1 MTDATE
7 TNAYERLYR
16 ETIPSVVSVYVT
28 PEAGGERR
36 RRGAG
41 SGFVYDGSHVVTN
54 QHVVGDA
61 TEVDLRFS
69 ERDWRRGR
77 VVGTDAYTDLAVV
90 AVEDLP
96 AYATPLDL
104 VETNPAPGTPV
115 AALGNPMG
123 LDGSISS
130 GIVSGASRSMPTGN
144 GFAIPDTVQ
153 TDAPINPGNSGG
165 PLVTSEALR
174 APGNA
179 SGERGDPR
187 ARVVGVNRARTGDNI
202 GFAVSAE
209 VVRRIVPELVE
220 RGEVRHSYL
229 RIRTLDVSPTVAEA
243 NDLEGAGG
251 VLVVDVSLGPASGA
265 LIGCDR
271 TSVVRGREV
280 PTGGDVIVAI
290 DGEPVDSHE
299 GLMRHLLLETA
310 PGEEVTVELVRD
322 GERLTERIT
331 LAERPAPGRRRG
343 RGRGRGRGGD
353 HIPVR

>member
-1 MTDATE
+1 MTDATD
-7 TNAYERLYR
+7 THTYERLYR

-28 PEAGGERR
+28 PEDDGRGERGR
-36 RRGAG
+36 HGAG
-41 SGFVYDGSHVVTN
+41 SGFVYDRTHVVTN

-90 AVEDLP
+90 AVDDLP
-96 AYATPLDL
+96 VYATPLEL
-104 VETNPAPGTPV
+104 VEENPAPGSPV

-130 GIVSGASRSMPTGN
+130 GIVSGSARSMPTGN

-165 PLVTSEALR
+165 PLVTLD
-174 APGNA
+174 G
-179 SGERGDPR
+179 
-187 ARVVGVNRARTGDNI
+187 RVVGVNRARTGDNI

-209 VVRRIVPELVE
+209 VVRRIVPELIE
-220 RGEVRHSYL
+220 TGEVRHSYL
-229 RIRTLDVSPTVAEA
+229 RIRTLDVSPPVVEA
-243 NDLEGAGG
+243 NGLDETGG

-265 LIGCDR
+265 LVGCER
-271 TSVVRGREV
+271 TTVVRGREI

-290 DGEPVDSHE
+290 DGRPVDSRE
-299 GLMRHLLLETA
+299 SLMRHLLLETA
-310 PGEEVTVELVRD
+310 PGEEVTVELVRG
-322 GERLTERIT
+322 GEQLTERVT
-331 LAERPAPGRRRG
+331 LAERPTPGRRRRQG
-343 RGRGRGRGGD
+343 RGRSGD

>member
-1 MTDATE
+1 MTDATD
-7 TNAYERLYR
+7 THTYERLYR
-16 ETIPSVVSVYVT
+16 ETIPSVVSVYVA
-28 PEAGGERR
+28 PEGDGRDERGR
-36 RRGAG
+36 HGAG
-41 SGFVYDGSHVVTN
+41 SGFVYDRTHVVTN

-90 AVEDLP
+90 AVEEFP
-96 AYATPLDL
+96 AYATPLEL
-104 VETNPAPGTPV
+104 VEAVPGPGTPV

-123 LDGSISS
+123 LDGSISA
-130 GIVSGASRSMPTGN
+130 GIVSGSSRSMPTGN
-144 GFAIPDTVQ
+144 GFAIPDTLQ

-165 PLVTSEALR
+165 PLVGLD
-174 APGNA
+174 G
-179 SGERGDPR
+179 
-187 ARVVGVNRARTGDNI
+187 RVVGVNRARAGDNI

-220 RGEVRHSYL
+220 TGEVRHSYL

-243 NDLEGAGG
+243 NGLEETGG

-271 TSVVRGREV
+271 SRVVRGREV

-290 DGEPVDSHE
+290 GGHPVDSHE

-310 PGEEVTVELVRD
+310 PGEEVTVDLIRD
-322 GERLTERIT
+322 GERLTERVT
-331 LAERPAPGRRRG
+331 LAERPTPGGRRRRRG
-343 RGRGRGRGGD
+343 RGRGGSGD

>member
-1 MTDATE
+1 MTDATD
-7 TNAYERLYR
+7 TSTHTYERLYG
-16 ETIPSVVSVYVT
+16 ETIPSVVSLYVT
-28 PEAGGERR
+28 PEADGERGR
-36 RRGAG
+36 HGAG
-41 SGFVYDGSHVVTN
+41 SGFVYDRTHVVTN

-96 AYATPLDL
+96 RYAIPLEL
-104 VETNPAPGTPV
+104 VAAPPSPGTPV

-123 LDGSISS
+123 LDGSISA

-165 PLVTSEALR
+165 PLVTLD
-174 APGNA
+174 G
-179 SGERGDPR
+179 
-187 ARVVGVNRARTGDNI
+187 RVVGVNRARTGDNI

-220 RGEVRHSYL
+220 TGEVRHAYL

-243 NDLEGAGG
+243 NGLEETRG

-265 LIGCDR
+265 LLGCDDTR
-271 TSVVRGREV
+271 VVRGREI

-290 DGEPVDSHE
+290 GGEPVDSHE
-299 GLMRHLLLETA
+299 GLMRHLLLETG
-310 PGEEVTVELVRD
+310 PGEEVTIDLLRD
-322 GERLTERIT
+322 GEELTERVT
-331 LAERPAPGRRRG
+331 LAERPAPRRRRRRRG
-343 RGRGRGRGGD
+343 GGRGSGGGG